1 MLRPC
6 KTNANYGGG
15 MSIETEIFI
24 QQVVIGLT
32 IGSYLAL
39 IALGYTMV
47 YGIIELINFA
57 HGDIFAFG
65 FFASLSI
72 FGIINPTRPLDGF
85 GLLVILPIIF
95 VITML
100 LSGGLNMAIDRV
112 AYKPLRNAPRL
123 APLITAVGVSFALE
137 ALYAVWQ
144 GPSQINYPRFFPDT
158 NILRNWL
165 GMDTFILFTTKD
177 LFLFAVTIPLMVGLT
192 LFVERTKLGKAMRA
206 CAQDREAAA
215 MVGINVDRIIATT
228 FFIGGALAGA
238 AGVVWGL
245 YINSG
250 RFLMGF
256 EAGLMAF
263 TAAVVGGIGNIRGA
277 VLGAFIIG
285 MIKAMSDLY
294 ISGEWTRIVIFGTLI
309 LLLVFRPS
317 GILGSSQSI
326 EKV

>member
-1 MLRPC
+1 MDGDVQ
-6 KTNANYGGG
+6 TIIQ
-15 MSIETEIFI
+15 IELFI
-24 QQVVIGLT
+24 QQVINGLT

-65 FFASLSI
+65 FFISLTI
-72 FGIINPTRPLDGF
+72 FTFIGNFIDIPRPLDAF
-85 GLLVILPIIF
+85 GLLVLLPLVF
-95 VITML
+95 VVTMI
-100 LSGGLNMAIDRV
+100 LSGLLNMGIDRI
-112 AYKPLRNAPRL
+112 AYKPLRGAPRL

-137 ALYAVWQ
+137 AVYAIWV
-144 GPSQINYPRFFPDT
+144 GPSQINYPGYFPSIDV
-158 NILRNWL
+158 LRDWL
-165 GMDTFILFTTKD
+165 GMEPQILFVTTKD
-177 LFLFAVTIPLMVGLT
+177 LFLFAITIPLMVGLT
-192 LFVERTKLGKAMRA
+192 LFVDRTKTGKAMRA

-215 MVGINVDRIIATT
+215 MVGINVNRVIAQT

-238 AGVVWGL
+238 AGLVWGL

-256 EAGLMAF
+256 EAGLLAF

-277 VLGAFIIG
+277 VLGAYIIG
-285 MIKAMSDLY
+285 MIRALSDQY
-294 ISGEWTRIVIFGTLI
+294 IGGEWTRIVIFGALI

-317 GILGSSQSI
+317 GILGSTQSI